1 MKYTYAMIALSVL
14 LASCSNDGNDVTDG
28 TDNQSPGK
36 LTGVVTVELGDHRY
50 EAAIN
55 CLKRDGYTGFVTI
68 GDNQMWVG
76 DPKADANGDGLVIVG
91 NFNTGG
97 RSDVEIDDIKGG
109 LHWFSGSGIG
119 KLDNW
124 QAEGDTITG
133 SGVFLEDRNM
143 PRSSKGTFTAKCS

>member
-1 MKYTYAMIALSVL
+1 MKYTYAMITLSVL

-55 CLKRDGYTGFVTI
+55 CLKRDGYTGFVTV

-76 DPKADANGDGLVIVG
+76 NPKADANGDGLVICLLY
-91 NFNTGG
+91 T
-97 RSDVEIDDIKGG
+97 SDAADDTQ
-109 LHWFSGSGIG
+109 F
-119 KLDNW
+119 
-124 QAEGDTITG
+124 
-133 SGVFLEDRNM
+133 V
-143 PRSSKGTFTAKCS
+143 